1 MIKDSLSLEVEDETK
16 LFPDSYWLWTTNSSL
31 DHVKLYISRD
41 VFSGGCW
48 GALALPELG
57 VLLTLFQPEGAD
69 YAHHIS
75 ASTPGFENLKTSFT
89 HLTIICISFR
99 IYTIVVVQKNP
110 FSYEAVPFVFL
121 VSFCTC
127 RPLIVQAN
135 LFSKS
140 LFVHHFMKKR
150 IEQNFYMILA
160 CFIYFNTEISVM
172 GRTEISIMECTDR
185 NFCAPHYRK

>member
-1 MIKDSLSLEVEDETK
+1 MTKKRDCLLNPRSYTSSKAQYNGFQSILIAELSLAGV
-16 LFPDSYWLWTTNSSL
+16 
-31 DHVKLYISRD
+31 
-41 VFSGGCW
+41 
-48 GALALPELG
+48 LG
-57 VLLTLFQPEGAD
+57 VLQHPRNLGVLFTLFQPEGAD

-110 FSYEAVPFVFL
+110 FCYDAVPFVFL

-127 RPLIVQAN
+127 RPLIVQGN

-172 GRTEISIMECTDR
+172 GRTEISVSTLHCT
-185 NFCAPHYRK
+185 NF